1 MLNIAHFQQL
11 VVGRPFVCQW
21 WNVEVVASMKR
32 ADEHARS
39 HGPAASRSD
48 NFTTSSNHDQQE
60 RAPDFC
66 ENAPPLKGVV
76 QEVGRQLPLGDSLP
90 LRYVCLVSKRFHF
103 SGSRPK
109 GVVQWWASTFSY
121 MKRSLIE
128 FHHAEGVRFASNF
141 PERETAGRDT
151 IRMHITCVYR

>member
-1 MLNIAHFQQL
+1 MGSAHCAHEINDGHYHKP
-11 VVGRPFVCQW
+11 GRNCP
-21 WNVEVVASMKR
+21 
-32 ADEHARS
+32 HARS
-39 HGPAASRSD
+39 YGPAASRSD
-48 NFTTSSNHDQQE
+48 NFTASSNHDQQE

-66 ENAPPLKGVV
+66 KNAPPLKGVV
-76 QEVGRQLPLGDSLP
+76 QEVCRQL
-90 LRYVCLVSKRFHF
+90 LRYVGLVSKRFHF

-128 FHHAEGVRFASNF
+128 FHHAEGVRFASNL

-151 IRMHITCVYR
+151 IRMHIPCVYR